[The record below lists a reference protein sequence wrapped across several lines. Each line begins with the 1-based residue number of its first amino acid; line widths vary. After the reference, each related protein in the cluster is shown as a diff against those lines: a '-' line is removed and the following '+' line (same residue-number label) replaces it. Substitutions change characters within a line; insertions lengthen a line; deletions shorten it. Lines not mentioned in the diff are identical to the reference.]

1 VHHIAPRCSS
11 PSGVRCIV
19 AGVQG
24 RSLTELPRV
33 ECATLSTRCPSLP
46 TRLLYPPGAYN
57 TCPVGHAQ
65 ARTHAFATACTPVH
79 LHICTSARPRFST
92 PSLNL
97 TRCSKDTT
105 LPSPHQGQTV
115 PTAHRIRQPGV
126 WNTAC
131 IPRHFESAHRR
142 RANRRPSP
150 NTARDSH
157 HGKPLTSSPFLTNAP
172 LSLALC
178 CVCKVSKHPSDLD
191 LDLPHLQT

>member
-1 VHHIAPRCSS
+1 
-11 PSGVRCIV
+11 VRNPLHPLPF
-19 AGVQG
+19 
-24 RSLTELPRV
+24 SL
-33 ECATLSTRCPSLP
+33 

-65 ARTHAFATACTPVH
+65 ARAHAFATACTPVRLHIH
-79 LHICTSARPRFST
+79 LHISTSAHPHIRASPHPLPESD
-92 PSLNL
+92 PVP
-97 TRCSKDTT
+97 CSKDAT

-172 LSLALC
+172 RSLALC